1 MATLANRAIRI
12 ADDFHIQEE
21 LKFLKEVF
29 VKNVYALGEI
39 EKILK
44 QQVKVKKIKRMRW
57 RKKTSEV
64 WL

>member
-44 QQVKVKKIKRMRW
+44 QQVKVKKIKRW